1 MTRIALF
8 DAGDCVTSESDREM
22 SQILPHT
29 SKVVPAAPETLA
41 LILSLVTYFRFIR
54 SATSS
59 DEGRDFGGLIQK
71 WS

>member
-1 MTRIALF
+1 MTRIAVF
-8 DAGDCVTSESDREM
+8 DARDCVTSEPDKKM

-29 SKVVPAAPETLA
+29 SKVVPAAPGALA

-59 DEGRDFGGLIQK
+59 DEGRDFGASIQK